1 MLKYVKEVSNMLIN
15 RLSILLAE
23 RSERANT
30 VSHKT
35 GIARSTL
42 SSLTNNLSKM
52 IQFDTVN
59 TLCRYLGVTPADFFE
74 YAPVDFSFKFSFKE
88 DTQKKENSKENVIK
102 EIAGTVE
109 CSDPIKHDNI
119 KLNGS
124 ITATPRNQSGVY
136 HVFIDIGTL
145 NSHEAELFNYY
156 KEQLSNSLYTELKK
170 LCEREIYDLIGTLE
184 NPLVVFSPANTVEYR
199 FNF

>member
-1 MLKYVKEVSNMLIN
+1 MCNLAV
-15 RLSILLAE
+15 LLAE
-23 RSERANT
+23 RQIKITKVAKE
-30 VSHKT
+30 T
-35 GIARSTL
+35 GISRTTLTALSTGRP
-42 SSLTNNLSKM
+42 KGV
-52 IQFDTVN
+52 QFETIN

-184 NPLVVFSPANTVEYR
+184 NPLVVFSASNTVEYR